1 MSLKSRPGL
10 SGRAISTVLPSR
22 CQRIAASRR
31 ASRWAFDSL
40 AFFSFAFCWGVFFAS
55 IAALRSASMASAEP
69 AMSKTIFHP
78 DQIVPGV
85 EMAFREARTD
95 ALGSRPRIAGNVGV
109 ERGIIEG
116 GSRRA
121 GSANVMTLARIPR
134 SSAGRRPARR
144 RPPWPG
150 ARPPWR
156 RPPWPGAR
164 PPWRLRDVAGAVG
177 GLDGALDNNHAGK
190 SLEGRIGL
198 ETRQRAQYLPSVRA
212 IRYCIRRRNRVM
224 MGSAVS
230 IQAAAL
236 RWPVRM
242 SASGKLAR

>member
-156 RPPWPGAR
+156 
-164 PPWRLRDVAGAVG
+164 LRDVAGAVG